1 MLRIAH
7 IPTHHTSAGLIIRT
21 SAYQSGLPASAP
33 SNSLPSVPV
42 LSLPAK
48 FPAVSTRRASRHEEV
63 RDRGDP
69 RGQVMGRSLKRSRT
83 VYMVEEIGRPS
94 LVRTAI
100 PVSISEG
107 IEKANPVGQ
116 GKPGGLRSE
125 DLVIRQK
132 AAHGSVTPP
141 GRTRP
146 GPCLDPSQ
154 SDLTCLLG
162 DRRYRNLCPSSF
174 SFVFLCRRPT
184 ATCRPMSSES
194 APSLKRARVEDGDQE
209 PAPNPRI
216 SNLQKDDDVWLS
228 DGSIVVAAADNVAFR
243 VHKSTLSRRSEIFN
257 DLFSLPNA
265 DKATAET
272 MDGCPVV
279 RVTDSS
285 ADIRHLLLVLC
296 CGKKCV
302 PVFCSLSYL
311 NYRSVAITTTAML

>member
-146 GPCLDPSQ
+146 WTHRKVTLRVSLAIGA
-154 SDLTCLLG
+154 
-162 DRRYRNLCPSSF
+162 
-174 SFVFLCRRPT
+174 T
-184 ATCRPMSSES
+184 ATSAPQVSPLSSSAAGPQPPAAPCPANRHHLSSE
-194 APSLKRARVEDGDQE
+194 RA
-209 PAPNPRI
+209 
-216 SNLQKDDDVWLS
+216 
-228 DGSIVVAAADNVAFR
+228 
-243 VHKSTLSRRSEIFN
+243 
-257 DLFSLPNA
+257 
-265 DKATAET
+265 
-272 MDGCPVV
+272 
-279 RVTDSS
+279 
-285 ADIRHLLLVLC
+285 
-296 CGKKCV
+296 
-302 PVFCSLSYL
+302 
-311 NYRSVAITTTAML
+311 